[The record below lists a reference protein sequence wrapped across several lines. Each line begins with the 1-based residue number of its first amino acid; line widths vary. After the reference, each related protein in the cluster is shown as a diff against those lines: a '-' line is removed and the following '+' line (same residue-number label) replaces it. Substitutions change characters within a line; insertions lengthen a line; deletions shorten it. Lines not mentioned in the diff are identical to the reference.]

1 MRRTLLFTFAAAL
14 ISSALSQNPVVTAR
28 MVVTVEPHH
37 GAPSPTVS
45 PADVMVYHNKDR
57 FPVTALTPLR
67 SAGLQLW
74 ILIDDGADTDLGSQ
88 LGDLRKFILA
98 QPANFEVGV
107 GYMRNGTVTST
118 QGPTTSH
125 DLAAKALRLP
135 LGDAGASTSP
145 YISLVDLIK
154 KWPPTDRARE
164 VLMISSGIDPLYGP
178 GPQNP
183 YMQRAIDEAQRAG
196 VVVSSIFFGG
206 VGHSG
211 HSYWQITWGQNNLS
225 QLTEE
230 TGGEFYWQG
239 MSNPVSFSPYLDE
252 FSRVLSNQYLVT
264 FVAGGKPGSFEPIKA
279 RTEIPHVSVV
289 APSKVYIPPKG

>member
-1 MRRTLLFTFAAAL
+1 MKTL
-14 ISSALSQNPVVTAR
+14 ALSVALMLAAHAQNPGVPVR

-37 GAPSPTVS
+37 GAAAPPVS
-45 PADVMVYHNKDR
+45 PADIMVYHNKDR

-67 SAGLQLW
+67 STGLQLW
-74 ILIDDGADTDLGSQ
+74 ILIDDGADTALGSQ
-88 LGDLRKFILA
+88 LGDLRKFIQA
-98 QPANFEVGV
+98 QPVNFEVGV

-118 QGPTTSH
+118 QRPTPDH
-125 DLAAKALRLP
+125 ELAAKALRLP

-154 KWPPTDRARE
+154 KWPPTERARE

-183 YMQRAIDEAQRAG
+183 YVQRAIDEAQRAG

-206 VGHSG
+206 AGHSA
-211 HSYWQITWGQNNLS
+211 HSYWQITWGQNGLS
-225 QLTEE
+225 QLAEE

-252 FSRVLSNQYLVT
+252 FSGVLNNQYLVT
-264 FVAGGKPGSFEPIKA
+264 AVVSGKPGGFEPIKV

-289 APSKVYIPPKG
+289 APSKVYIPKG

>member
-1 MRRTLLFTFAAAL
+1 MKTLAFAAGL
-14 ISSALSQNPVVTAR
+14 ILSAHAQNTGVPAR

-37 GAPSPTVS
+37 GAAAPTVS
-45 PADVMVYHNKDR
+45 PADIMVYHNKDR

-67 SAGLQLW
+67 SSGLQLW
-74 ILIDDGADTDLGSQ
+74 MLIDDGADTDLGSQ

-107 GYMRNGTVTST
+107 GYMRNGTVTSS
-118 QGPTTSH
+118 QRPTTDH
-125 DLAAKALRLP
+125 ELAAKALRLP

-154 KWPPTDRARE
+154 KWPPTERARE

-183 YMQRAIDEAQRAG
+183 YVQRAIDEAQRAG

-206 VGHSG
+206 AGHSA
-211 HSYWQITWGQNNLS
+211 HSYWQITWGQNGLS
-225 QLTEE
+225 QLAEE

-252 FSRVLSNQYLVT
+252 FSGVLNNQYLVT
-264 FVAGGKPGSFEPIKA
+264 AVVSGKPGGFEPIKV

-289 APSKVYIPPKG
+289 APSKVYIPKG